1 MCWEPTLVCNFDDV
15 VCDILLRFLIV
26 CQNDCGLLTSGST
39 ERTKAAFQLS
49 HQAEFVIACIKRQID
64 CYNAIVWVESFSI
77 SWRVYWWIVEL
88 CFVVFLSMTIS
99 SMNRDEI
106 VLELDERYPLAD
118 RRRYGWGL
126 GISPCTCNWTLSQP
140 FHHLDKREKHILL
153 IINLI
158 TSVKLKLKLD
168 IKDIS

>member
-1 MCWEPTLVCNFDDV
+1 M
-15 VCDILLRFLIV
+15 LRAYSRLQFRCRLRHSSSFP
-26 CQNDCGLLTSGST
+26 DCLPERLWFANVRFHR
-39 ERTKAAFQLS
+39 RTKAAFQLS

-126 GISPCTCNWTLSQP
+126 GISPRTCNWTLSQP
-140 FHHLDKREKHILL
+140 FHHLDKKEKHILL

-158 TSVKLKLKLD
+158 TSVK
-168 IKDIS
+168 SWN

>member
-1 MCWEPTLVCNFDDV
+1 MCWEPTLVCNFDV

-99 SMNRDEI
+99 SMNRDDT
-106 VLELDERYPLAD
+106 VLELDERYPLAG

-126 GISPCTCNWTLSQP
+126 GISPRTCNWTLSQP

>member
-1 MCWEPTLVCNFDDV
+1 MSTVLQSKSSIVPLKVNCAESLLSSAISMSSADV

-77 SWRVYWWIVEL
+77 S
-88 CFVVFLSMTIS
+88 
-99 SMNRDEI
+99 
-106 VLELDERYPLAD
+106 
-118 RRRYGWGL
+118 
-126 GISPCTCNWTLSQP
+126 
-140 FHHLDKREKHILL
+140 
-153 IINLI
+153 
-158 TSVKLKLKLD
+158 
-168 IKDIS
+168 

>member
-1 MCWEPTLVCNFDDV
+1 M
-15 VCDILLRFLIV
+15 LRAYSRLQFRCRLRHSSSFS
-26 CQNDCGLLTSGST
+26 DCLPERLWVANVRFHR
-39 ERTKAAFQLS
+39 RTKAAFQLS

-64 CYNAIVWVESFSI
+64 CYTAIVWVESFSI

-99 SMNRDEI
+99 SMNRDDT

-126 GISPCTCNWTLSQP
+126 GISPRTCNWTLSQP
-140 FHHLDKREKHILL
+140 FHHLDKKEKHILL

-158 TSVKLKLKLD
+158 TSVK
-168 IKDIS
+168 SWN

>member
-1 MCWEPTLVCNFDDV
+1 M
-15 VCDILLRFLIV
+15 LRAYSRLQFRCRLRHSSS
-26 CQNDCGLLTSGST
+26 CSDCLPERLWVANVRFHR
-39 ERTKAAFQLS
+39 RTKAAFQLS

-99 SMNRDEI
+99 SMNRDET

-126 GISPCTCNWTLSQP
+126 GISPRTCNWTLSQP
-140 FHHLDKREKHILL
+140 FHHLDKKRK
-153 IINLI
+153 
-158 TSVKLKLKLD
+158 TYFADYKFDYKCK
-168 IKDIS
+168 IKVEIRY

>member
-1 MCWEPTLVCNFDDV
+1 M
-15 VCDILLRFLIV
+15 LRAYSRLQFRCRLRHSSSFP
-26 CQNDCGLLTSGST
+26 DCLPERLWVANVRFHR
-39 ERTKAAFQLS
+39 RTKAAFQLS
-49 HQAEFVIACIKRQID
+49 QAEFVIACIKRQID
-64 CYNAIVWVESFSI
+64 CCNAIVWVEFFSI

-99 SMNRDEI
+99 SMNRDET